1 MRTWKRH
8 SGSFAKFA
16 AIRRASL
23 GLILIKVRVDYSCF
37 VILYPMRHLDERL
50 DHQNRNLRP

>member
-1 MRTWKRH
+1 
-8 SGSFAKFA
+8 
-16 AIRRASL
+16 L